1 MKVLFLI
8 EGKSTPS
15 SRFRAYNY
23 SESLRQRGIVHKI
36 VPIPKNFLVRLVHFL
51 PIVFYDILVIQKK
64 VFHVW
69 ELFLLRILARRI
81 IYDIDDAVMFLDRR
95 GMPDPSKVSPKRL
108 KRFLRTVRT
117 ADHVITGNH
126 YLAEYIRPYNLQLT
140 IIPTPV
146 NTRQYRVREYREE
159 GNGQGEVIIGWIGT
173 QGNLK
178 YLKMLE
184 KPLAKLSTAYPYIKM
199 RIVCDRFID
208 LDGISLDKK
217 PWRLEEEAS
226 DLQSFDIGV
235 MPLVDDAWTQ
245 GKCGF
250 KILQYMGVGIPSV
263 CSPVGVNAEIVQDGV
278 NGYLARSEDEWVEKL
293 SRLIENEE
301 RRRQIGMRGREL
313 VEAHYSVEV
322 TFPQFARVLE
332 RVALDE
338 LFVPE
343 KPAVLHTESSDGWGG
358 QEIRILLEA
367 QELRKRGYD
376 IVLAC
381 QKNSGLSQNARA
393 SGLPVEHIKM
403 RSYFDIFAIMKL
415 RGLIRR
421 HNFQIVNTHSSRDSW
436 VASFASKLAGVPA
449 LIRTRHLSVPIATH
463 LFNIV
468 YHLPDVII
476 TTCESTRQDMI
487 ERNRIDEN
495 SIVSIPTGVILD
507 RFDPNYRAPR
517 LKEQLGIA
525 EDAPVISKVAV
536 LRSWKRHDVFL
547 RAAQK
552 VLAVKP
558 QARFLIVGE
567 GPQRKNL
574 ERMIR
579 QMGLEE
585 AVIMTG
591 YRTDIPEILSIT
603 DVSCLVSDS
612 AEGVPQA
619 VTQSLAMGKPTVGT
633 NVGGIP
639 ELIVDGVTG
648 YLIPPADPNILA
660 EKILALLN
668 DPAKAAA
675 MGKAGRSLIKE
686 RFSCKIMLKRLEALY
701 QKVLNEKAKATV
713 PA

>member
-23 SESLRQRGIVHKI
+23 SESLRQAGIEYKI
-36 VPIPKNFLVRLVHFL
+36 VPIPKNFLVRLVYFL

-64 VFHVW
+64 VFHIW
-69 ELFLLRILARRI
+69 ELFLLRLLARRI
-81 IYDIDDAVMFLDRR
+81 IYDIDDAVMFLDRN
-95 GMPDPSKVSPKRL
+95 GMPDPTKVSPKRL

-126 YLAEYIRPYNLQLT
+126 YLAEYTRPYNSQLT

-146 NTRQYRVREYREE
+146 NTRQYRVREYED
-159 GNGQGEVIIGWIGT
+159 GDGQGEVIIGWIGT

-184 KPLAKLSTAYPYIKM
+184 KPLARLSAAYPHIKM
-199 RIVCDRFID
+199 RIVCDRFVD
-208 LDGISLDKK
+208 LDGIPLDKK
-217 PWRLEEEAS
+217 PWRLEEEVS

-263 CSPVGVNAEIVQDGV
+263 CSPVGVNAEIVQEGV
-278 NGYLARSEDEWVEKL
+278 NGYLARTEDEWVEKL
-293 SRLIENEE
+293 SRLIEQGEL
-301 RRRQIGMRGREL
+301 RRQIGIKGREL
-313 VEAHYSVEV
+313 VEAHYSLEV
-322 TFPQFARVLE
+322 TFPQFAWVLE
-332 RVALDE
+332 QVALGE
-338 LFVPE
+338 VIVPV

-376 IVLAC
+376 VVLVC
-381 QKNSGLSQNARA
+381 QKNSGLSQNAQNA
-393 SGLPVEHIKM
+393 GVPVEHVTM

-415 RGLIRR
+415 RNLMRQR
-421 HNFQIVNTHSSRDSW
+421 NFQIVNTHSSRDSW

-468 YHLPDVII
+468 YHMPDVII
-476 TTCESTRQDMI
+476 TTCESTRRDMI
-487 ERNRIDEN
+487 ERNRIEEN
-495 SIVSIPTGVILD
+495 AIVSIPTGVILD
-507 RFDPNYRAPR
+507 RFDPGYTTPN
-517 LKEQLGIA
+517 LKTELGIA
-525 EDAPVISKVAV
+525 QDAPVISKVAV

-547 RAAQK
+547 RAAQR

-558 QARFLIVGE
+558 EARFLIVGE

-574 ERMIR
+574 ERMIK
-579 QMGLEE
+579 QMGLDE

-648 YLIPPADPNILA
+648 YLIPPADPLILA

-668 DPAKAAA
+668 DPPKATA
-675 MGKAGRSLIKE
+675 MGKAGRALIRE
-686 RFSCKIMLKRLEALY
+686 RFSCEIMLKRLEALY
-701 QKVLNEKAKATV
+701 HDVLGVKAKAATS
-713 PA
+713 A

>member
-1 MKVLFLI
+1 MKVLFLT

-23 SESLRQRGIVHKI
+23 SEKLRLAGIDHKI
-36 VPIPKNFLVRLVHFL
+36 VPIPKNFMVRLVHFL

-69 ELFLLRILARRI
+69 ELFLLRLLARRI
-81 IYDIDDAVMFLDRR
+81 IYDIDDAIMFLDNR
-95 GMPDPSKVSPKRL
+95 GMPDPTRVSPKRI
-108 KRFLRTVRT
+108 KRFIRTVRT

-126 YLAEYIRPYNLQLT
+126 YLANYVQPYNQRLT

-146 NTRQYRVREYREE
+146 NTRQYCVREFAEDDDK
-159 GNGQGEVIIGWIGT
+159 GEVIIGWIGT

-184 KPLAKLSTAYPYIKM
+184 RPLARLAEVYPNIRM

-208 LDGISLDKK
+208 LDGVAMDKK

-263 CSPVGVNAEIVQDGV
+263 CSPVGVNAEIVQEGV
-278 NGYLARSEDEWVEKL
+278 NGYLARTEDEWLEKL
-293 SRLIENEE
+293 SRLIESEGL
-301 RRRQIGMRGREL
+301 RRQVGLKGREL
-313 VEAHYSVEV
+313 VEAKYSLEV
-322 TFPQFARVLE
+322 TFPQFAKVLE
-332 RVALDE
+332 QVAMAE
-338 LFVPE
+338 VVVPE
-343 KPAVLHTESSDGWGG
+343 RPAVLHTESSDGWGG

-376 IVLAC
+376 VVLAC
-381 QKNSGLSQNARA
+381 EKNSGLSRNAQ
-393 SGLPVEHIKM
+393 SVGVPVEHVRM
-403 RSYFDIFAIMKL
+403 RSYFDVFAMMRL
-415 RGLIRR
+415 RTIIRR
-421 HNFQIVNTHSSRDSW
+421 RKFQIVNTHSSRDSW
-436 VASFASKLAGVPA
+436 VASFASKLAGAPA

-468 YHLPDVII
+468 YHMPDVII

-487 ERNRIDEN
+487 ERNRLDED
-495 SIVSIPTGVILD
+495 SIISIPTGVLLD
-507 RFDPNYRAPR
+507 RFDPLYRAPH
-517 LKEQLGIA
+517 LKKELGI
-525 EDAPVISKVAV
+525 EDGAPVISKVAV

-547 RAAQK
+547 KAAHR
-552 VLAVKP
+552 VLAKVP
-558 QARFLIVGE
+558 EARFLIVGE

-574 ERMIR
+574 ERLIK
-579 QMGLEE
+579 QLGLEE
-585 AVIMTG
+585 SVIMTG
-591 YRTDIPEILSIT
+591 YRTDIPDILSIT
-603 DVSCLVSDS
+603 DISCLVSDS

-619 VTQSLAMGKPTVGT
+619 VTQSLAMAKPTVGT

-648 YLIPPADPNILA
+648 YLIPPADSQVLA
-660 EKILALLN
+660 EKILALLR
-668 DPAKAAA
+668 DPAKAHS
-675 MGKAGRSLIKE
+675 MGEAGRRLINE
-686 RFSCKIMLKRLEALY
+686 RFSCEIMLEQLEGLY
-701 QKVLNEKAKATV
+701 REVLSAKASSSV
-713 PA
+713 PV